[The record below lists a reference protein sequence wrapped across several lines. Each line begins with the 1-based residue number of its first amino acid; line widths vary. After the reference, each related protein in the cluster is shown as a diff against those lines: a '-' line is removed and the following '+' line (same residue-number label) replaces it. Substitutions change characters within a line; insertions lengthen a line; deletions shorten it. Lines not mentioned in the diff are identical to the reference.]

1 MFLVKDTVNDSS
13 SLDVSLL
20 ADVQLDKL
28 AEAAGVVVVHGLG
41 IPEGLHDGTAGQRG
55 RGTVNREG
63 RTSDSGKD

>member
-28 AEAAGVVVVHGLG
+28 AEAAGVLVVHGLG

-55 RGTVNREG
+55 RGTVSREG